1 MSNLLVDITD
11 LCITECVLVEDKYGG
26 PTVLEGVLQR
36 SDVKNANGRIYPR
49 SLWERTLAEGSPVM
63 KKVQE
68 RGMMGHLEHPKD
80 GVTKLS
86 EVSHLVTSL
95 KLKENGD
102 VVGRIEPTGP
112 CGKDLQSLIDGKV
125 RIGISSRGS
134 GTVGAGGRVN
144 EDYRLET
151 FASR

>member
-1 MSNLLVDITD
+1 MSHLLVDITD

-102 VVGRIEPTGP
+102 VVGRI
-112 CGKDLQSLIDGKV
+112 
-125 RIGISSRGS
+125 GISSRGS

>member
-80 GVTKLS
+80 GVFLLGSHEGIGERYGFFRVRTLVHVR
-86 EVSHLVTSL
+86 VS
-95 KLKENGD
+95 
-102 VVGRIEPTGP
+102 
-112 CGKDLQSLIDGKV
+112 
-125 RIGISSRGS
+125 
-134 GTVGAGGRVN
+134 
-144 EDYRLET
+144 
-151 FASR
+151 